1 MGQLHTLELTNIRST
16 HQFETEQLKAQIR
29 AFTGS
34 LERESRKDGKIQELT
49 EENEELKADK
59 ELTALNYDM
68 VINKL
73 NVESEEAIKQEIN
86 KRIKETAELK
96 RKINDLQQQMKRAKD
111 RKDRL
116 EIEQNQLKD
125 ENERKDAIIGQMKL
139 LYIKEKKKNKK
150 FANYSNKIEQSQKKQ
165 LEEKEQKVLASGGHV
180 RTQSKSMPNRTITK
194 RKLGTG
200 DIEITVEK
208 KSQLQTNGFVDDEML
223 HQLGIDD
230 VLSSDDDDDDDIGN
244 EYVNNLKQSDMINMD
259 EYNDEIK
266 LKDEEIKSLKQQIS
280 NLNANIDAAKEH
292 NAEELQALQQKIGS
306 LQQKNELNNESF
318 LKQNNLLEYKYNK
331 KEGDFKK
338 LHENCMFWSKSIE
351 KKSV

>member
-150 FANYSNKIEQSQKKQ
+150 FANYSNKMEQSQKKQ

-230 VLSSDDDDDDDIGN
+230 VLSDDDIGS

-266 LKDEEIKSLKQQIS
+266 LKDEE
-280 NLNANIDAAKEH
+280 
-292 NAEELQALQQKIGS
+292 
-306 LQQKNELNNESF
+306 
-318 LKQNNLLEYKYNK
+318 
-331 KEGDFKK
+331 
-338 LHENCMFWSKSIE
+338 
-351 KKSV
+351 